1 MKKSRPAAHDVKRH
15 SSVPRDAMNEVLEL
29 EQETSPDPPHTE
41 IKYVDPNRDRALGD
55 ADRTG
60 RHFDELPI
68 PGEHFYRFPFFRFT
82 A

>member
-1 MKKSRPAAHDVKRH
+1 
-15 SSVPRDAMNEVLEL
+15 MNEVLEL

-60 RHFDELPI
+60 RHFDELPEDSDDI
-68 PGEHFYRFPFFRFT
+68 E
-82 A
+82 AD

>member
-1 MKKSRPAAHDVKRH
+1 MKKSRPAAHAMKRH

-60 RHFDELPI
+60 RHFDELPEDSDDI
-68 PGEHFYRFPFFRFT
+68 E
-82 A
+82 AD

>member
-1 MKKSRPAAHDVKRH
+1 MKKSRPAAHAMKRH

-41 IKYVDPNRDRALGD
+41 IKYVDPSRDRALGD

-60 RHFDELPI
+60 RHFDELA
-68 PGEHFYRFPFFRFT
+68 EDSDDVE
-82 A
+82 AD